1 MTFILDNN
9 FILDLISRRA
19 LNFAMHINLTHLLLS
34 KGYAAISSS
43 QLHNLRYVV
52 KKSYPQ
58 YENEYLEIEARLK
71 IIKTPSYI
79 DLNHKLANLDIEDY
93 LIELSAKIVNGKII
107 TSDKQFLKN
116 SEFAITPIDTF
127 HYLFKEEKKVE
138 FLPLKKINDKHVVE
152 IEQAIDRVLTSG
164 WYLLGNEVK
173 NFETNLAKYVGVK
186 HAIGVANG
194 LDALRLILKAYIEMG
209 IMAEGDEIIVPANTY
224 IASVLAISDNR
235 LKPVL
240 VEPDINTYNLDISL
254 IEQHITAHTKAIM
267 VVHLYGQICWSQGLE
282 ALAKKYNLKII
293 EDNAQAIGA
302 EYAGDSQS
310 LTHIADSDSQSL
322 THIAYSGSPKSLTNI
337 QKAGSLGHAAGFSFY
352 PGKNLG
358 ALGDAGAVC
367 TNDDALATMIRALGN
382 YGSKQKYVNEYQGL
396 NSRLDE
402 IQAALLDVK
411 LKYIDQENEY
421 RRRIAHYYIE
431 NIKNENVILPT
442 INYKL
447 QTINSHVFHLFV
459 IRSAARERLQQYLTE
474 NGIQTL
480 IHYPIPPHKQG
491 AYKQMNNV
499 TFPIT
504 ELIHNE
510 VLSLPISPVM
520 EWEEVERVVKHLNE
534 WFLE

>member
-1 MTFILDNN
+1 MIFILDNN

-19 LNFAMHINLTHLLLS
+19 LNFGLQLNLTHLLLS

-52 KKSYPQ
+52 KRNYKE
-58 YENEYLEIEARLK
+58 YENEYLEIEARLR
-71 IIKTPSYI
+71 IIKTPSCV
-79 DLNHKLANLDIEDY
+79 DLNCNLAILDVEDY
-93 LIELSAKIVNGKII
+93 LIELSARTVNAKII
-107 TSDKQFLKN
+107 TSDKQFLNN
-116 SEFAITPIDTF
+116 SELAITPIETF
-127 HYLFKEEKKVE
+127 KYLFTVDNKVE
-138 FLPLKKINDKHVVE
+138 FLSLKKINDKHAAE

-173 NFETNLAKYVGVK
+173 NFETNLANYVGVK

-209 IMAEGDEIIVPANTY
+209 IMAEGDEVIVPANTY
-224 IASVLAISDNR
+224 IASVLAITDNR
-235 LKPVL
+235 LTPVL

-254 IEQHITAHTKAIM
+254 IEKHITARTKAIM
-267 VVHLYGQICWSQGLE
+267 VVHLYGQVCWSEVLE
-282 ALAKKYNLKII
+282 AIAKKYKLKII

-302 EYAGDSQS
+302 EYTGGSQS
-310 LTHIADSDSQSL
+310 LT
-322 THIAYSGSPKSLTNI
+322 YI
-337 QKAGSLGHAAGFSFY
+337 QKSGSLGDAAGFSFY

-358 ALGDAGAVC
+358 ALGDAGAVT
-367 TNDDALATMIRALGN
+367 TNDDELATTIRALGN

-402 IQAALLDVK
+402 LQAALLDVK
-411 LKYIDQENEY
+411 LRYIDADNQ
-421 RRRIAHYYIE
+421 RRREIAQYYIE
-431 NIKNENVILPT
+431 NIKNDKVILPSYSP
-442 INYKL
+442 NRGL
-447 QTINSHVFHLFV
+447 GGQHVWHLFI
-459 IRSAARERLQQYLTE
+459 IRCTNRDRLQQYLTD

-491 AYKQMNNV
+491 AYEEMNNV

-520 EWEEVERVVKHLNE
+520 EWEEVKKVVETLNL
-534 WFLE
+534 FSI